1 MSEGERREQ
10 DLDAWHGIPTNPKN
24 RHALFVGQPE
34 IGEGTWIGPFTV
46 IDGSGGLKIGKGCD
60 ISAGAQIYTHS
71 TVARCVS
78 ERTYNQV
85 DRRPTEL
92 GDFVHVGANA
102 TILMGA
108 KIGHHSVIAAGA
120 VVREDSVVP
129 PWSVV
134 VGVPGRVLPDA
145 AKKWAPQT

>member
-1 MSEGERREQ
+1 MSEKDDR
-10 DLDAWHGIPTNPKN
+10 DLDAWHGLPSNPKN
-24 RHALFVGQPE
+24 RHALFVGAPA

-46 IDGSGGLKIGKGCD
+46 IDGSGGLTIGKGCD

-78 ERTYNQV
+78 ERRHAEV
-85 DRRPTEL
+85 DRRSTEI
-92 GDFVHVGANA
+92 GDFVHIGANA

-120 VVREDSVVP
+120 VVREGAEVP
-129 PWSVV
+129 PYSVV

-145 AKKWAPQT
+145 ARKWAVDG

>member
-1 MSEGERREQ
+1 MSEKDDRERE
-10 DLDAWHGIPTNPKN
+10 LDAWHGLPPNPKN

-71 TVARCVS
+71 TVARCLS
-78 ERTYNQV
+78 ERKYAHV
-85 DRRPTEL
+85 DRRPTEI

-102 TILMGA
+102 TILMGSR
-108 KIGHHSVIAAGA
+108 IGHHSVVAAGA
-120 VVREDSVVP
+120 VVRENSDIP
-129 PWSVV
+129 PYSTV
-134 VGVPGRVLPDA
+134 VGVPARVIPDA
-145 AKKWAPQT
+145 ARKWAPEE